1 MIQQRLLTPFART
14 LRVFL
19 LLLFNV
25 RIPGL
30 IGEMAVLRPAHQ
42 YVCFSFVS
50 HSVDVKI
57 SYRFQLQQELLDFS
71 AMAVLQ
77 GCTLC
82 CAGRSCHRHGDPFLQ
97 GKGANLQSS

>member
-50 HSVDVKI
+50 HSVDVKL
-57 SYRFQLQQELLDFS
+57 SQLQIS
-71 AMAVLQ
+71 V
-77 GCTLC
+77 TT
-82 CAGRSCHRHGDPFLQ
+82 RIT
-97 GKGANLQSS
+97 